1 MATYQCPDCGYTY
14 DESLGHPH
22 EGFPPGTPWSQVP
35 DDFACPDCAVRD
47 KQDFVLIGG
56 AASVAAA
63 PVQVVASA
71 PSPEPAPAPAPA
83 AMAAAPAAPAP
94 APASAPE
101 PVQAPAPV
109 AAVSAAPQPTP
120 VEQAAGTAYRK
131 WLCITCGHIYDE
143 AVGDE
148 HEGFPPGTLFSQ
160 IPDDWCC
167 PDCGATKEDY
177 VLYEEK

>member
-1 MATYQCPDCGYTY
+1 LATYQCPDCGYTY
-14 DESLGHPH
+14 DEIQGHPH
-22 EGFPPGTPWSQVP
+22 EGFAPGTLWSQVP

-56 AASVAAA
+56 APSGEVATA
-63 PVQVVASA
+63 QV
-71 PSPEPAPAPAPA
+71 
-83 AMAAAPAAPAP
+83 AAPAP
-94 APASAPE
+94 APIPDPTPAPA
-101 PVQAPAPV
+101 PQPAPV
-109 AAVSAAPQPTP
+109 AARPSAPIAVAAPQPAP
-120 VEQAAGTAYRK
+120 AAQAAPAAGTAYQK

-143 AVGDE
+143 ALGDE
-148 HEGFPPGTLFSQ
+148 HEGFTPGTLFSQ

>member
-14 DESLGHPH
+14 DEIQGHQH

-35 DDFACPDCAVRD
+35 DDFSCPDCAVRD

-56 AASVAAA
+56 APSAETSTA
-63 PVQVVASA
+63 QVI
-71 PSPEPAPAPAPA
+71 EPAPAPIPEPA
-83 AMAAAPAAPAP
+83 AAALCAPAAPQPSQP
-94 APASAPE
+94 APATS
-101 PVQAPAPV
+101 
-109 AAVSAAPQPTP
+109 
-120 VEQAAGTAYRK
+120 AAGTAYRK

-143 AVGDE
+143 ALGDE

-177 VLYEEK
+177 VLYEEKLGERA